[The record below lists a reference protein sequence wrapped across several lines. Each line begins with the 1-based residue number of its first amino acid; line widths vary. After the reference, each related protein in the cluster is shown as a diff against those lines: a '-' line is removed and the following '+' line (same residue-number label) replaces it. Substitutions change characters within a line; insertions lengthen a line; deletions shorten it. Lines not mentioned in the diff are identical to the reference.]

1 MSKKQVKRPVGA
13 NLKTFKEE
21 TWDKRAGIRR
31 PLAGGSLEW
40 LDARMAQNKI
50 KT

>member
-21 TWDKRAGIRR
+21 TWDKRAGIRT
-31 PLAGGSLEW
+31 PVVGGSLKW
-40 LDARMAQNKI
+40 LEAKLTSAKEGH
-50 KT
+50 